1 MITDREAK
9 RIAIKNIATII
20 TADLDSAEGYWQT
33 HPDTNAPLS
42 AAELA
47 RVEREARLVI
57 TVLERRA
64 GRLRSVRSG
73 KS

>member
-20 TADLDSAEGYWQT
+20 AADLDSAEGYWQT
-33 HPDTNAPLS
+33 HPETNLPLS
-42 AAELA
+42 AAALA
-47 RVEREARLVI
+47 QVEREARAII

-64 GRLRSVRSG
+64 GRLRSVQRG
-73 KS
+73 R